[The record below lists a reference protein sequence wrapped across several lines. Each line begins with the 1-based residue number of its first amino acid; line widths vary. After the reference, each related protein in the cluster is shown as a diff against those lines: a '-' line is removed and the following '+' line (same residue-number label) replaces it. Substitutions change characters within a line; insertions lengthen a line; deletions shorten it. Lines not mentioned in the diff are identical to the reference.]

1 MATVQFVMQGI
12 IPVPE
17 AGYSSKHISSN
28 VMMKILHNK
37 KDYLARKTSEAD
49 LTVAALKTNVQAA
62 QDMNELLT
70 LAVMRHE
77 ASKKDTESSLSKVSQ
92 KLSDRTQR

>member
-1 MATVQFVMQGI
+1 
-12 IPVPE
+12 
-17 AGYSSKHISSN
+17 
-28 VMMKILHNK
+28 MMKSLCNK

-77 ASKKDTESSLSKVSQ
+77 ASKKEMESFLSKVSQ
-92 KLSDRTQR
+92 QLSDGTQRWNDTKA